1 VNDPRSA
8 AARLLTRA
16 GWLAVLVPALGMSC
30 WSLFYVARSWGV
42 PPWIAVGVSA
52 CFDGLAIVAADLAL
66 RYARTHGDSGLGARL
81 TMLAAMAVSAYL
93 NSQHA
98 AIVHAPWAAR
108 VLYAGPPVAACLA
121 FELAMRYQRRG
132 ALRAAGR
139 VAPALPMFGRMAWC
153 LFPLRTMRAL
163 RSVVAQKID
172 RVEAEATG
180 RDRRPV
186 LAPADVRKV
195 RAWAK
200 SRGLNVAE
208 SGPLPDHVLQAY
220 AAATAAVN
228 GHPLALT
235 GKDQP

>member
-1 VNDPRSA
+1 VTDSRSL
-8 AARLLTRA
+8 AARLLTRV

-98 AIVHAPWAAR
+98 AIVGAPWPAR

-121 FELAMRYQRRG
+121 FELSMRYQRRG

-139 VAPALPMFGRMAWC
+139 VAPAMPVFGRAAWA
-153 LFPLRTMRAL
+153 LFPVRTTRAL
-163 RSVVAQKID
+163 RAVVARKIE
-172 RVEAEATG
+172 RVEAEAAG
-180 RDRRPV
+180 RDLRPV
-186 LAPADVRKV
+186 LAPAEARRV
-195 RAWAK
+195 RAWA
-200 SRGLNVAE
+200 RTQGLAVAAA
-208 SGPLPDHVLQAY
+208 GPVPDHIAQAY
-220 AAATAAVN
+220 VAAVAGAN
-228 GHPLALT
+228 GHPLRAIS
-235 GKDQP
+235 GKD